1 MLPDEFTLQ
10 APVTTHSRA
19 ASAPAAGID
28 RRLFLA
34 QAAASIGMLAGCKGD
49 SAGPSGDGAEHLQ
62 SRAGSPSS
70 ALAPGLHPLG
80 LGDVRDGLLYV
91 PTGYSPTVPLP
102 LVVLLHGASGAASM
116 WFGSYGNRA
125 DANKFV
131 MLAPESRASS
141 WDVRFGGF
149 GPDVE
154 FIDRALAYTFSV
166 CAIDARHIAV
176 AGFSDGAS
184 YALSLGL
191 ANGDLFSQVIGYS
204 PGFFVSST
212 ARGKPEI
219 FISHGIQDTVLP
231 ISQSS
236 RILVPKFRSQGYSV
250 EYQEFTG
257 GHDVPQAISDAAMN
271 WLQSRYHSA

>member
-1 MLPDEFTLQ
+1 MPPDDFTALDS
-10 APVTTHSRA
+10 VTTQSRA
-19 ASAPAAGID
+19 ASTPAAGIG

-49 SAGPSGDGAEHLQ
+49 SAGPSGDGAERLQ

-70 ALAPGLHPLG
+70 ALAPGLHSLG
-80 LGDVRDGLLYV
+80 LGGSRDGLLYV

-116 WFGSYGNRA
+116 WFGSYGDRA
-125 DANKFV
+125 DANRFV

-154 FIDRALAYTFSV
+154 FIDRALAYAFSV

-191 ANGDLFSQVIGYS
+191 ANGDPFSQVIGFS
-204 PGFFVSST
+204 PGFFASST

-231 ISQSS
+231 INQSS
-236 RILVPKFRSQGYSV
+236 RLLVPKFRSQGYSV

-257 GHDVPQAISDAAMN
+257 GHEVPQAISDAAMN